1 MQIIH
6 GHKINAYTRKGKIYP
21 PMPFQHGYTGGFLS
35 YHIQVYR
42 CKFPLKL
49 SECILKLTKDYPN
62 QYCC

>member
-1 MQIIH
+1 M
-6 GHKINAYTRKGKIYP
+6 GINQCIYKK
-21 PMPFQHGYTGGFLS
+21 MKDISSMTFQHGYTCGFLS
-35 YHIQVYR
+35 YHIQVHR